1 MAENLP
7 LNKPE
12 YKIDLTY
19 LRDVSSGSNEFM
31 IEMIELFLQQTPAYF
46 EQLNQLIIDENWSK
60 AAEIAHK
67 IKPTLA
73 FMGADA
79 AKDRMAEI
87 ENYARNLTNTDT
99 IATLFKSLNEF
110 SEELFVKLSE
120 VKKELEAS

>member
-7 LNKPE
+7 LNIPE

-46 EQLNQLIIDENWSK
+46 KQLNQSIIDENWSK

-87 ENYARNLTNTDT
+87 ENYARNLTNTEA
-99 IATLFKSLNEF
+99 IAPLFKSLNEF

>member
-1 MAENLP
+1 MSENLP

-19 LRDVSSGSNEFM
+19 LRDVSSGSNDFM

-46 EQLNQLIIDENWSK
+46 EQLNQLIIDENWCK

-87 ENYARNLTNTDT
+87 ENYARNLTNTDA
-99 IATLFKSLNEF
+99 IAPLFKSLNEF
-110 SEELFVKLSE
+110 SEELFAKLSE